1 MVLFLFWVLFVFVIG
16 AWAKSWNRS
25 FGGYAL
31 LSFLLSPIIGAIVLV
46 ISGKASKKC
55 PKCAEDVKKDAQV
68 CKHCS
73 FDFNSVKPGETS
85 SEVSVS

>member
-1 MVLFLFWVLFVFVIG
+1 MIIFLIWVFFVFVIG

-25 FGGYAL
+25 FAGYAI
-31 LSFLLSPIIGAIVLV
+31 LSFWLSPIIGAIVLL

-55 PKCAEDVKKDAQV
+55 PKCAEDVKKDAEV

-73 FDFNSVKPGETS
+73 FDFAAAKPIET
-85 SEVSVS
+85 EVIT